1 MTSRR
6 HPSTYSSADV
16 VTLLQA
22 QRAQA
27 KRRLRVL
34 HQKANELAK
43 EIESM
48 ERQLADID
56 SAENAL

>member
-6 HPSTYSSADV
+6 HPSTYSSAEV

-34 HQKANELAK
+34 HQKANKATC
-43 EIESM
+43 
-48 ERQLADID
+48 
-56 SAENAL
+56 